1 MKTMFC
7 KIIVLGFYYLGD
19 VFSKID
25 SELAANLY
33 QRCMNIS
40 VEWDEKINFYW
51 WKSVE
56 KQ

>member
-51 WKSVE
+51 WKNVE